1 MEISI
6 SSLVAQIINFG
17 IMFLIFAK
25 FAARPLSNQI
35 EERRKLIAKIKKADE
50 LYKQKI
56 DEADT
61 KAHGIIQEAKQQKD
75 KIITEW
81 ETLALKQQ
89 VQIINEANHNADKIL
104 LEAKYTTKVMEQEL
118 ENTFVD
124 AVKTTSKSVI
134 KKLLQKDISLQQE
147 YIEELVKQSI
157 QQ

>member
-56 DEADT
+56 DEADA
-61 KAHGIIQEAKQQKD
+61 KAHDIIQEAKQQKD
-75 KIITEW
+75 KIITE
-81 ETLALKQQ
+81 
-89 VQIINEANHNADKIL
+89 
-104 LEAKYTTKVMEQEL
+104 
-118 ENTFVD
+118 
-124 AVKTTSKSVI
+124 
-134 KKLLQKDISLQQE
+134 
-147 YIEELVKQSI
+147 
-157 QQ
+157 